1 MGAHGVQSGQT
12 RMPGKD
18 IPADRT
24 LLKVVDSVATVSIHE
39 HSLAFEECFLAMCQ
53 VTLSQKSVSAAAV
66 VSGCSALGECPAPG
80 TRTQRAPSRPAM
92 ADCSVTG
99 QA

>member
-12 RMPGKD
+12 RMSGKD

-24 LLKVVDSVATVSIHE
+24 LLKVAEPVVTDSGSE
-39 HSLAFEECFLAMCQ
+39 HFLAPGECFLAECQ
-53 VTLSQKSVSAAAV
+53 LTLCQKSARAAAV
-66 VSGCSALGECPAPG
+66 ASGCSALGECPALG
-80 TRTQRAPSRPAM
+80 IWTQRAPSRSAM
-92 ADCSVTG
+92 SACSVTG

>member
-24 LLKVVDSVATVSIHE
+24 LLKVAESVATDSVRE
-39 HSLAFEECFLAMCQ
+39 HSLTVGECFLAEYQ
-53 VTLSQKSVSAAAV
+53 LTLSQKSARAAAV
-66 VSGCSALGECPAPG
+66 APGCSALGECPAPG
-80 TRTQRAPSRPAM
+80 IRTYPAPSRSAMPA
-92 ADCSVTG
+92 CSVTG